1 MELSNKIL
9 SLPSG
14 LGVGD
19 VVYFNVSI
27 LNDDAV
33 EEMFENFTVH
43 LNDTVRVSVI
53 GNRYAVVDIMEDET
67 DSKFIFLSNYNPP
80 PSMHV
85 LLYVRTQYQKWTLMP
100 IILRHLYYAKI
111 IRMSAYIYVSECS
124 QIKLS
129 IYTLSQN

>member
-9 SLPSG
+9 ILPSG

-43 LNDTVRVSVI
+43 LNDTARVFVI
-53 GNRYAVVDIMEDET
+53 GTRYAVVDIMEDET
-67 DSKFIFLSNYNPP
+67 DSKLIFLSNHNP

-85 LLYVRTQYQKWTLMP
+85 LLYVRTFN
-100 IILRHLYYAKI
+100 
-111 IRMSAYIYVSECS
+111 
-124 QIKLS
+124 IK
-129 IYTLSQN
+129 NGH